1 MLFVLCLIVV
11 SSHTDQKSV
20 LASVERELA
29 SKKKGESDV
38 LKATQSDLKEA
49 RKQVNNVPNQLIG
62 KKRVAHQGHQ
72 NQMELNKQR
81 QTMTVVSHAAK
92 LGTAAQTK
100 AESLA
105 QSQLQKANQFTIYST
120 NIAGMCGIGSGGM
133 QMPVNGMGGM
143 MNGMFGNGMMNGMGG
158 NGGFNPYHGM
168 ANQMYSGGMRK
179 FA

>member
-1 MLFVLCLIVV
+1 MSCAGV
-11 SSHTDQKSV
+11 
-20 LASVERELA
+20 
-29 SKKKGESDV
+29 
-38 LKATQSDLKEA
+38 
-49 RKQVNNVPNQLIG
+49 
-62 KKRVAHQGHQ
+62 
-72 NQMELNKQR
+72 ELNKQR

-158 NGGFNPYHGM
+158 NCGFYPLPGDGQSDVRWGD
-168 ANQMYSGGMRK
+168 A
-179 FA
+179 